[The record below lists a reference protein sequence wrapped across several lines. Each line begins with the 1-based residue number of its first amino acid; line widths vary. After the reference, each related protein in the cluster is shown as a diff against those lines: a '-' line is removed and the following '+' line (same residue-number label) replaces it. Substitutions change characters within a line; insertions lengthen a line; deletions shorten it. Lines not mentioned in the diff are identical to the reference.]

1 MSLTSPVLQ
10 LRTVCLSRLFTVLSL
25 DFLSVEIGII
35 IACLTIRMFMH
46 LKTNKK
52 PLYRIAVL
60 MGPEHAWY
68 FPKYREIDNPAV
80 TWALF
85 IIQSI
90 YKSFRLLSHPYL
102 SIS

>member
-25 DFLSVEIGII
+25 EFLSVEIGII

>member
-1 MSLTSPVLQ
+1 
-10 LRTVCLSRLFTVLSL
+10 
-25 DFLSVEIGII
+25 
-35 IACLTIRMFMH
+35 MH

-60 MGPEHAWY
+60 MGPDHAWY